1 MPTREERHVPR
12 YHFVAPEGPCSPFDP
27 NGALFWRGRYHLFY
41 IFQDPGLPR
50 RGHCW
55 GHASS
60 TDLVHWRFHPPAL
73 EPGADVPED
82 GIFSGCALITREGV
96 PALVYYGVNA
106 GICIAF
112 AADDDLVRWRR
123 HPANPVIAE
132 PKRGDPAF
140 DVYRVFDPH
149 AWFDGEVYR
158 VILGGRVKPHDVRD
172 TAYLF
177 TSRDLEHWDYQR
189 PFYSPHPN
197 WTDDNEDC
205 ACPDFFQLGPRHVLM
220 CISHPRGTRYYLGR
234 HHAGTFIPDSHH
246 RLTYPG
252 GASFASESLLDGMG
266 RRVFWAWA
274 IDQRRNGTDQFA
286 TMTLPSVLT
295 ATDSGGL
302 MIEPARE
309 IELLRRN
316 PRDTPALTLNDDE
329 RLFPALAGDC
339 VELRLAIRPRGARRA
354 GLSVRAAPNRI
365 EETRIVYDAAARTL
379 SIDSSRS
386 SRDPAVFRSFPM
398 VAKTGKR
405 DHPVQTAPCP
415 LDEDGT
421 LRLNVFLDASII
433 EVYANDHLK
442 LTGRLYPTLAGSRQ
456 TRLFAQGGP
465 AAFSPVQAWDM
476 APLVYS
482 TYESP
487 ADEAIADTDGLERP
501 CPASSGKDTS

>member
-1 MPTREERHVPR
+1 MSKREERHVPR
-12 YHFVAPEGPCSPFDP
+12 YHFVAPEGSCAPYDP

-41 IFQDPGLPR
+41 IFQDPSLPR

-60 TDLVHWRFHPPAL
+60 TDLVHWRSHPPAL
-73 EPGADVPED
+73 KPGPDVPEE

-96 PALVYYGVNA
+96 PALVYYGMNT

-112 AADDDLVRWRR
+112 AEDDDLVRWRR
-123 HPANPVIAE
+123 HPANPVIVE

-149 AWFDGEVYR
+149 AWLEGDVYHM
-158 VILGGRVKPHDVRD
+158 ILGGRVKPYDVRD

-177 TSRDLEHWDYQR
+177 TSTDLEHWDYQR
-189 PFYSPHPN
+189 PFYNPNPN
-197 WTDDNEDC
+197 WTDENEDC
-205 ACPDFFQLGPRHVLM
+205 ACPDFFELGEGHVLM

-234 HHAGTFIPDSHH
+234 YHAGTFIPDSHH

-274 IDQRRNGTDQFA
+274 IGQRRNGTDQFA

-295 ATDSGGL
+295 ATGSGGL

-316 PRDTPALTLNDDE
+316 PRETAALALNDNE
-329 RLFPALAGDC
+329 RLVPALAGDC
-339 VELRLAIRPRGARRA
+339 LELRLAIRPRGARRV

-386 SRDPAVFRSFPM
+386 SRDSAVFRSFPM
-398 VAKTGKR
+398 YAKTEKR
-405 DHPVQTAPCP
+405 DHPVQTAPCA

-433 EVYANDHLK
+433 EVYANDRLK
-442 LTGRLYPTLAGSRQ
+442 LTGRIYPTLAGSLQ
-456 TRLFAQGGP
+456 TRLFADGGL
-465 AAFSPVQAWDM
+465 AEFSPVQAWDM

-482 TYESP
+482 TGGSP
-487 ADEAIADTDGLERP
+487 ADEASPDTNGLECP
-501 CPASSGKDTS
+501 GPASGGKDTS

>member
-1 MPTREERHVPR
+1 MATAEERHVPR
-12 YHFVAPEGPCSPFDP
+12 YHFVAPEGPCAPFDP
-27 NGALFWRGRYHLFY
+27 NGALFRRGRYHLFY
-41 IFQDPGLPR
+41 IFQDPRLPR
-50 RGHCW
+50 RGHSW

-60 TDLVHWRFHPPAL
+60 PDLVNWRFHPPAL
-73 EPGADVPED
+73 KPGGDVPEE

-96 PALVYYGVNA
+96 PALVYYGINA

-112 AADDDLVRWRR
+112 AEDDDLDRWRR

-149 AWFDGEVYR
+149 AWLDGDVYHM
-158 VILGGRVKPHDVRD
+158 ILGGLVKPHNVHD

-177 TSRDLEHWDYQR
+177 TSRDLENWDYQR
-189 PFYSPHPN
+189 PFYSPNPN
-197 WTDDNEDC
+197 WTDANEDC
-205 ACPDFFQLGPRHVLM
+205 ACPDFFKLGPRQVLM

-234 HHAGTFIPDSHH
+234 YHAGTFIPESHH

-252 GASFASESLLDGMG
+252 GASFAPESLLDGMG
-266 RRVFWAWA
+266 RRMFWAWA
-274 IDQRRNGTDQFA
+274 IAQRRPGTDQFA

-302 MIEPARE
+302 MIEPVRE
-309 IELLRRN
+309 VELLRRN
-316 PRDTPALTLNDDE
+316 GRETAALTLDDDE

-339 VELRLAIRPRGARRA
+339 LELRLAILPRGARRA

-379 SIDSSRS
+379 SIDSTRS
-386 SRDPAVFRSFPM
+386 SRDPAVFRAFPM
-398 VAKTGKR
+398 ATRAEKR

-415 LDEDGT
+415 LDEDGM

-433 EVYANDHLK
+433 EVYANDRCK
-442 LTGRLYPTLAGSRQ
+442 LTGRIYPTLAGSRQ
-456 TRLFAQGGP
+456 TRLFAEGGP
-465 AAFSPVQAWDM
+465 AAFSPVHAWDM
-476 APLVYS
+476 AALVYS
-482 TYESP
+482 TGDP
-487 ADEAIADTDGLERP
+487 AEDEATSHADAVE
-501 CPASSGKDTS
+501 

>member
-1 MPTREERHVPR
+1 MATAEERHVPR
-12 YHFVAPEGPCSPFDP
+12 YHFVAPEGPCAPFDP

-50 RGHCW
+50 RGHSW

-60 TDLVHWRFHPPAL
+60 PDLVNWRFHPPAL
-73 EPGADVPED
+73 KPGGDVPEE

-96 PALVYYGVNA
+96 PALVYYGINA

-112 AADDDLVRWRR
+112 AEDDDLDRWRR

-140 DVYRVFDPH
+140 DLYRVFDPH
-149 AWFDGEVYR
+149 AWLDGDVYHM
-158 VILGGRVKPHDVRD
+158 ILGGLVKPHNVHD

-177 TSRDLEHWDYQR
+177 TSRDLENWDYQR
-189 PFYSPHPN
+189 PFYSPNPN
-197 WTDDNEDC
+197 WTDANEDC
-205 ACPDFFQLGPRHVLM
+205 ACPDFFKLGPRQVLM

-234 HHAGTFIPDSHH
+234 YHAGTFIPESHH

-252 GASFASESLLDGMG
+252 GASFAPESLLDGMG
-266 RRVFWAWA
+266 RRMFWAWA
-274 IDQRRNGTDQFA
+274 IAQRRPGTDQFA

-302 MIEPARE
+302 MIEPVRE
-309 IELLRRN
+309 VELLRRN
-316 PRDTPALTLNDDE
+316 GRETAALTLDDDE

-339 VELRLAIRPRGARRA
+339 LELRLAILPRGARRA

-379 SIDSSRS
+379 SIDSTRS
-386 SRDPAVFRSFPM
+386 SRDPAVFRAFPM
-398 VAKTGKR
+398 ATRAEKR

-415 LDEDGT
+415 LDEDGM

-433 EVYANDHLK
+433 EVYANDRCK
-442 LTGRLYPTLAGSRQ
+442 LTGRIYPTLAGSRQ
-456 TRLFAQGGP
+456 TRLFAEGGP
-465 AAFSPVQAWDM
+465 AAFSPVHAWDM
-476 APLVYS
+476 AALVYS
-482 TYESP
+482 TGDP
-487 ADEAIADTDGLERP
+487 AEDEATSHADAVE
-501 CPASSGKDTS
+501 

>member
-1 MPTREERHVPR
+1 MSKREERHVPR
-12 YHFVAPEGPCSPFDP
+12 YHFVAPEGSCSPFDP

-41 IFQDPGLPR
+41 IFQDPSLPR

-60 TDLVHWRFHPPAL
+60 NDLVHWRFHPPAL
-73 EPGADVPED
+73 KPGGDVPEE

-96 PALVYYGVNA
+96 PALVYYGINA

-112 AADDDLVRWRR
+112 AEDDDLDRWRR

-149 AWFDGEVYR
+149 AWLDGDVYHM
-158 VILGGRVKPHDVRD
+158 ILGGLVKPHNVRD

-177 TSRDLEHWDYQR
+177 TSRDLENWDYQR
-189 PFYSPHPN
+189 PFYSPNPN
-197 WTDDNEDC
+197 WTDENEDC
-205 ACPDFFQLGPRHVLM
+205 ACPDFFKLGPRQVLM

-234 HHAGTFIPDSHH
+234 YHAGTFIPESHH
-246 RLTYPG
+246 RLTHPG
-252 GASFASESLLDGMG
+252 GASFAPESLLDGMG

-274 IDQRRNGTDQFA
+274 IAQRRPGTDQFA

-295 ATDSGGL
+295 AKDSGGL
-302 MIEPARE
+302 MIEPVRE
-309 IELLRRN
+309 VELLRRN
-316 PRDTPALTLNDDE
+316 PRESAALTLDGGE

-339 VELRLAIRPRGARRA
+339 LELRFAIQPRGARRA

-379 SIDSSRS
+379 SIDSTRS
-386 SRDPAVFRSFPM
+386 SRDPAVFRAFPM
-398 VAKTGKR
+398 ATRAEKR

-415 LDEDGT
+415 LDDDGM

-433 EVYANDHLK
+433 EVYANDRCK
-442 LTGRLYPTLAGSRQ
+442 LTGRIYPTLAASRQ
-456 TRLFAQGGP
+456 TRLFAEGGL

-482 TYESP
+482 TDDSP
-487 ADEAIADTDGLERP
+487 ADGVPLPARARADGDEL
-501 CPASSGKDTS
+501 K

>member
-1 MPTREERHVPR
+1 MSKREERHVPQ
-12 YHFVAPEGPCSPFDP
+12 YHFVAPEGSCSPFDP

-41 IFQDPGLPR
+41 IFQDPSLPR

-60 TDLVHWRFHPPAL
+60 TDLVHWQFHPPAL
-73 EPGADVPED
+73 RPGPDVPEQ

-96 PALVYYGVNA
+96 PALVYYGMNT

-112 AADDDLVRWRR
+112 AEDDDLVRWRR
-123 HPANPVIAE
+123 HPANPVIVE

-149 AWFDGEVYR
+149 AWLEGDVYHM
-158 VILGGRVKPHDVRD
+158 ILGGRVKPHDVRD

-177 TSRDLEHWDYQR
+177 TSTDLEHWDYQR
-189 PFYSPHPN
+189 PFYNPNPN
-197 WTDDNEDC
+197 WTDANEDC
-205 ACPDFFQLGPRHVLM
+205 ACPDFFELGDRHVLM

-234 HHAGTFIPDSHH
+234 YHAGTFIPDSHH

-266 RRVFWAWA
+266 RRMFWAWA
-274 IDQRRNGTDQFA
+274 LHQRPTGADQFA

-295 ATDSGGL
+295 ATDAGGL

-316 PRDTPALTLNDDE
+316 PRETPALALDDDE

-339 VELRLAIRPRGARRA
+339 LELRLAIRPRGARRA

-365 EETRIVYDAAARTL
+365 EETRIVYDATARTL
-379 SIDSSRS
+379 SIDSTRS

-398 VAKTGKR
+398 FAKTEKR
-405 DHPVQTAPCP
+405 DVPVQTAPCP
-415 LDEDGT
+415 LDDDGS
-421 LRLNVFLDASII
+421 LRLTVFLDASII
-433 EVYANDHLK
+433 EVYANDRLA
-442 LTGRLYPTLAGSRQ
+442 LTGRIYPTLAGSLQ
-456 TRLFAQGGP
+456 TRLFAEGGA
-465 AAFSPVQAWDM
+465 AAFTPVQAWDM

-482 TYESP
+482 TDDSSS
-487 ADEAIADTDGLERP
+487 DGVTTDAAG
-501 CPASSGKDTS
+501 

>member
-1 MPTREERHVPR
+1 MSKREERHLPR
-12 YHFVAPEGPCSPFDP
+12 YHFVAPEGSCSPFDP

-41 IFQDPGLPR
+41 IFQDPSLPR

-60 TDLVHWRFHPPAL
+60 ADLVHWQFHPPAL
-73 EPGADVPED
+73 KPGPDVPEQ

-96 PALVYYGVNA
+96 PALVYYGMNT

-112 AADDDLVRWRR
+112 AEDDDLVRWRR
-123 HPANPVIAE
+123 HPANPVIVE

-149 AWFDGEVYR
+149 AWLEGDVYHM
-158 VILGGRVKPHDVRD
+158 ILGGRVKPYDVRD

-177 TSRDLEHWDYQR
+177 TSTDLEHWDYQR
-189 PFYSPHPN
+189 PFYNPNPH
-197 WTDDNEDC
+197 WTDENEDC
-205 ACPDFFQLGPRHVLM
+205 ACPDFFELGDRHVLM

-234 HHAGTFIPDSHH
+234 YHAGTFIPDSHH

-266 RRVFWAWA
+266 RRMFWAWA
-274 IDQRRNGTDQFA
+274 LGQRRTGTDQFA
-286 TMTLPSVLT
+286 TMTLPGVLT

-309 IELLRRN
+309 IELLRRT
-316 PRDTPALTLNDDE
+316 PRATPALALNDDE
-329 RLFPALAGDC
+329 RLFPALSGDC
-339 VELRLAIRPRGARRA
+339 LELRLAIRPQGARRA

-379 SIDSSRS
+379 SIDSSGS
-386 SRDPAVFRSFPM
+386 SRDRAVFRSFPM
-398 VAKTGKR
+398 FAKTEKR
-405 DHPVQTAPCP
+405 DVPVQTAPCP

-421 LRLNVFLDASII
+421 LRLTVFLDASII
-433 EVYANDHLK
+433 EVYANDRLA
-442 LTGRLYPTLAGSRQ
+442 LTGRIYPTLAGSRH
-456 TRLFAQGGP
+456 TRLFAEGGL

-482 TYESP
+482 IDDSP
-487 ADEAIADTDGLERP
+487 SDEVIPDTDALESVP
-501 CPASSGKDTS
+501 SGKDTP